1 VHGTTRA
8 GDSPSSVKDERP
20 QDQYIIATLTR
31 FSMEFTVSNQ
41 VFDLISIG
49 GGSGGLACAQRAAEY
64 GAKAAVIESHR
75 LGGTCVNVGCVPK
88 KVMWNAAGVAL
99 SLADA
104 GDYGFDVQVG
114 DNDWSVLKRKRDAYI
129 LRLNGIY
136 ARNLA
141 AKGVT
146 HVQGVARFIDARTVE
161 VNGERMT
168 APHIVI
174 ATGGM
179 PTVPHLPGAELGIT
193 SDGFFALERRPQ
205 RVAIIGSGYVAC
217 ELAGAFHELGSQ
229 VELFIRKDHLLTHFD
244 VMLGKSLMREMRA
257 EGVTIHEQFV
267 PKSIIEKSGLKTLA
281 AADGREFEAYDVL
294 LWAVGRSANVGPL
307 DLQRAGVKLDAG
319 NFIVTDEFQ
328 NTNIPGIY
336 AIGDVTGRAAL
347 TPVAIAAGRRL
358 SDRLFNGETD
368 RRLDYNN
375 IATVVF
381 THPPIGTVGMTESE
395 ARAKYGDAVK
405 VYVADFT
412 PLYHALTTRKTLT
425 DMKLVC
431 VGPEQKIVGCHVI
444 GAGAD
449 EMMQGFAVAIRMG
462 ATKRDFDDT
471 VAIHPTSS
479 EELVTMR

>member
-1 VHGTTRA
+1 
-8 GDSPSSVKDERP
+8 
-20 QDQYIIATLTR
+20 
-31 FSMEFTVSNQ
+31 MEFTVSTQ
-41 VFDLISIG
+41 AFDLISIG

-88 KVMWNAAGVAL
+88 KVMWNAASVAL

-104 GDYGFDVQVG
+104 RDYGFDVDVH
-114 DNDWSVLKRKRDAYI
+114 DNDWTVLKEKRDAYI
-129 LRLNGIY
+129 TRLNGIY
-136 ARNLA
+136 ARNLS

-146 HVQGVARFIDARTVE
+146 LIRGSARFVDAHTVE
-161 VNGERMT
+161 VGGTRMT

-179 PTVPHLPGAELGIT
+179 PIVPDMPGATLGIT

-229 VELFIRKDHLLTHFD
+229 VELFIRKDHVLTHFD
-244 VMLGKSLMREMRA
+244 AMLGKSLMREMRA
-257 EGVTIHEQFV
+257 EGMTVHEQVIPAAIHEQ
-267 PKSIIEKSGLKTLA
+267 SSAKTLVT
-281 AADGREFEAYDVL
+281 ADGREFAGYDAV
-294 LWAVGRSANVGPL
+294 LWAIGRGPNVAGLDLRSA
-307 DLQRAGVKLDAG
+307 GVRQGGDD
-319 NFIVTDEFQ
+319 FIITDEYQ
-328 NTNIPGIY
+328 NTNIPGVY

-358 SDRLFNGETD
+358 SDRLFNGEKD
-368 RRLDYNN
+368 RRLDYNS

-381 THPPIGTVGMTESE
+381 THPPIGTVGLTESE

-405 VYVADFT
+405 AYVADFT
-412 PLYHALTTRKTLT
+412 PMYHALTTRKTRT

-431 VGPEQKIVGCHVI
+431 AGPEQKIVGCHVI
-444 GAGAD
+444 GTGAD
-449 EMMQGFAVAIRMG
+449 EMLQGFAVAIRMG

-471 VAIHPTSS
+471 VAIHPTSA

>member
-1 VHGTTRA
+1 
-8 GDSPSSVKDERP
+8 
-20 QDQYIIATLTR
+20 
-31 FSMEFTVSNQ
+31 VSTQ
-41 VFDLISIG
+41 AFDLISVG
-49 GGSGGLACAQRAAEY
+49 GGSGGLACAQRAAEH
-64 GAKAAVIESHR
+64 GAKTAVIESHR

-88 KVMWNAAGVAL
+88 KVMWNAASLAL

-104 GDYGFDVQVG
+104 SDYGFDVKVG
-114 DNDWSVLKRKRDAYI
+114 DNDWAALKHKRDAYI
-129 LRLNGIY
+129 VRLNGIY

-146 HVQGVARFIDARTVE
+146 HVHGAARFIDAHTVE

-174 ATGGM
+174 ATGGV
-179 PTVPHLPGAELGIT
+179 PTVPDLPGAELGIT

-205 RVAIIGSGYVAC
+205 RVAIIGSGYIAT
-217 ELAGAFHELGSQ
+217 ELAGAFHELGSE

-244 VMLGKSLMREMRA
+244 VMLGKSLMRETRA
-257 EGVTIHEQFV
+257 QGMTIHEHVV
-267 PKSIIEKSGLKTLA
+267 PAAVKEQSGLKTLV
-281 AADGREFEAYDVL
+281 AADGREFAGFDCL
-294 LWAVGRSANVGPL
+294 LWAIGRSANVAQL
-307 DLQRAGVKLDAG
+307 DLQSAGVVLDDSD
-319 NFIVTDEFQ
+319 FVPTDDFQ
-328 NTNIPGIY
+328 NTNVPGIY

-358 SDRLFNGETD
+358 SDRLFNGKTD

-381 THPPIGTVGMTESE
+381 THPPIGTVGMSEGE
-395 ARAKYGDAVK
+395 ARAMYGDAVK

-412 PLYHALTTRKTLT
+412 PMYYALTTRKTHT

-431 VGPEQKIVGCHVI
+431 VGPDEKIVGCHII
-444 GAGAD
+444 GGGAD

-471 VAIHPTSS
+471 VAIHPTSA